1 MLDETDLALVDA
13 LQISPRASWT
23 KLSTVLGL
31 APITLARRWQRLVDS
46 GAAWVSV
53 AHSDASARGAIIELT
68 CAPGTEMAVATRLA
82 KLPYV
87 STVGITSGEYHV
99 FANIVAPT
107 LAATTNVL
115 LNGLPLPPHVTRM
128 RSHVFGSLFGGMVW
142 RLGVMNSSQTAK
154 IREAIGPPPQEIRP
168 FSALDRA
175 LFLALS
181 RDGRRTFT
189 DLAEEL
195 GTMPKAVQRRL
206 NRLQRNGDIA
216 FRCDVARAL
225 AGWHTMA
232 LLWLTVPDTDLRAV
246 GHRVAG
252 WPETRMCAAVASPTN
267 LALIVNLRSFEHLE
281 EVLIRIAR
289 AFPGVSVTERRL
301 VLRQVKIYGRVVDED
316 GRCIEV
322 IPADPWS
329 ALPEVKAD

>member
-1 MLDETDLALVDA
+1 
-13 LQISPRASWT
+13 
-23 KLSTVLGL
+23 
-31 APITLARRWQRLVDS
+31 
-46 GAAWVSV
+46 
-53 AHSDASARGAIIELT
+53 
-68 CAPGTEMAVATRLA
+68 MA
-82 KLPYV
+82 
-87 STVGITSGEYHV
+87 
-99 FANIVAPT
+99 
-107 LAATTNVL
+107 
-115 LNGLPLPPHVTRM
+115 
-128 RSHVFGSLFGGMVW
+128 
-142 RLGVMNSSQTAK
+142 Q
-154 IREAIGPPPQEIRP
+154 
-168 FSALDRA
+168 
-175 LFLALS
+175 
-181 RDGRRTFT
+181 
-189 DLAEEL
+189 
-195 GTMPKAVQRRL
+195 
-206 NRLQRNGDIA
+206 
-216 FRCDVARAL
+216 
-225 AGWHTMA
+225 A